1 MAGMWWKLLESKL
14 EMDVDADGLDARR
27 KKLLLWLLRVPLL
40 VRKGARRVM
49 MQKSRRV
56 AAQTMGCPVAARSSR
71 WRRQRD
77 CGYG

>member
-14 EMDVDADGLDARR
+14 EMDGLGERR

-40 VRKGARRVM
+40 VSKGARRVK
-49 MQKSRRV
+49 MQTSRRV

-71 WRRQRD
+71 WRRQRG